1 MLCTEKEV
9 KIVIV
14 NFISNNPGIE
24 GSKIY
29 VSFDTGTVTLK
40 GFVRKYRQRNKI
52 ENLVLELPEVLDV
65 KNELIVIPS
74 EKIDDEIIAQ
84 KIIDELREHYHL
96 EISNFLIEVSNGVI
110 TLAGTAPDLAS
121 KVYVYVAA
129 AQASGVL
136 NVVNNINVSSR

>member
-1 MLCTEKEV
+1 MLCTEKEI
-9 KIVIV
+9 KTVIV
-14 NFISNNPGIE
+14 NQISKAPGIG
-24 GSKIY
+24 GSQIY
-29 VSFDTGTVTLK
+29 VSFDSGTVILK
-40 GFVRKYRQRNKI
+40 GFVGEYGHRDKV
-52 ENLVLELPEVLDV
+52 ENFVSELPEVLDV

-84 KIIDELREHYHL
+84 KIIDELKAHDHL

-129 AQASGVL
+129 AQASNVL
-136 NVVNNINVSSR
+136 NIVDNLDVSSR

>member
-9 KIVIV
+9 KTVILDR
-14 NFISNNPGIE
+14 ISKDPDIK

-29 VSFDTGTVTLK
+29 VSFDFGTVSLK
-40 GFVRKYRQRNKI
+40 GFVREHRQRHKI
-52 ENLVLELPEVLDV
+52 EDSVSELPEVLDV
-65 KNELIVIPS
+65 KNELVVVPS

-96 EISNFLIEVSNGVI
+96 EINNFLIEVADGVI
-110 TLAGTAPDLAS
+110 TLAGTAPDLAA

-129 AQASGVL
+129 TQASGVL
-136 NVVNNINVSSR
+136 NVVDNLNVVSR